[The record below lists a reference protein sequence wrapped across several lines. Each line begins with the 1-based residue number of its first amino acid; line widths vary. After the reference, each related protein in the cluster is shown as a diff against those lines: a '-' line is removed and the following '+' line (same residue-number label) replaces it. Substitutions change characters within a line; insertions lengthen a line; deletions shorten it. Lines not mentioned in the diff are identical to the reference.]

1 MGKPVL
7 SFSHVGIWVTDLEGM
22 KDFYTDVLGFVMTDR
37 GPIGDT
43 ELVFLSQSPSDHH
56 QIVLAKGRPV
66 DLGFTTVNQ
75 ISFKLDS
82 LPTLKAMHAEL
93 VRRSVKDLVQI
104 SHGNAW
110 SCYFRDP
117 EGNRIEVFVDTPW
130 YTPQPCRAPLDL
142 TQPVEAIERAT
153 EAFCRSRPRFQTEA
167 EWRRALSNTLAEA
180 RAT

>member
-7 SFSHVGIWVTDLEGM
+7 SFSHVGIWVTELEGM

-56 QIVLAKGRPV
+56 QIVLAKGRPA

-82 LPTLKAMHAEL
+82 LPTLKTMHAEL

-130 YTPQPCRAPLDL
+130 YTPQPCREPLDL
-142 TQPVEAIERAT
+142 TQPVEEIERAT

-167 EWRRALSNTLAEA
+167 DWRRDLSNTLAGT